1 MAKGLARTSTLPVIW
16 NATWT
21 TCADQKL
28 SLGLAQPV
36 LFARR
41 SLLKLATL
49 LTCDFAAQYVG
60 SIAYLVWGVRVR
72 IPSKSEFTQASTE
85 LQRYSS
91 QQIFDLQEDNR
102 YMTLHCHLRGRF
114 LPLEGDL
121 CHILAARK
129 SILTQFFLKIKM
141 RRIEEG
147 EWMNMNERNIN
158 WYSLVRIQSKNAAD
172 ALRLKTGVPDGQA
185 CGDKHA
191 NSIQWRVTVFCYKL
205 VCGFT
210 WMIVDTNKYFNNPRG
225 WRTKEIITDSS
236 FQSKA
241 SWSQLTHVMA

>member
-1 MAKGLARTSTLPVIW
+1 MFKIKWDLKP
-16 NATWT
+16 
-21 TCADQKL
+21 L
-28 SLGLAQPV
+28 SLNKNLKKVRLLRDLRLQASSNNGKRPCSNINITSNIKCYLNHVCRSKIKSGLCAACPRCPEEPFKTSHV
-36 LFARR
+36 ANMWLP
-41 SLLKLATL
+41 
-49 LTCDFAAQYVG
+49 AQYVG

-147 EWMNMNERNIN
+147 DWMNMNERNIN
-158 WYSLVRIQSKNAAD
+158 WYSLVRIQSKNA
-172 ALRLKTGVPDGQA
+172 
-185 CGDKHA
+185 
-191 NSIQWRVTVFCYKL
+191 
-205 VCGFT
+205 VC
-210 WMIVDTNKYFNNPRG
+210 PP
-225 WRTKEIITDSS
+225 
-236 FQSKA
+236 A
-241 SWSQLTHVMA
+241 